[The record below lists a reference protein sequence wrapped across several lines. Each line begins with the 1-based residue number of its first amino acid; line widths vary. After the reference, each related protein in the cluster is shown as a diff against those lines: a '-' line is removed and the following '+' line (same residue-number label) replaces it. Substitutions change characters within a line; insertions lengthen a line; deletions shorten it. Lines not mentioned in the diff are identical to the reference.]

1 VVAEVGASDLDEGR
15 GEEGEEDF
23 FGEGAGENQEKSE
36 REQSA
41 EKFGSEV
48 GPGYFFGNFLGYFL
62 GIFLRNFFGKKLGEI
77 VVEDGENRDELVSA
91 EWAAGVVVA
100 AAGSQD
106 FVSEI
111 GEICAGVRAVREELA
126 ETASA
131 RAEKKN

>member
-23 FGEGAGENQEKSE
+23 FGERAGENQEKSE

-41 EKFGSEV
+41 EKLGSEV
-48 GPGYFFGNFLGYFL
+48 GPGYFFGNFLGNFL
-62 GIFLRNFFGKKLGEI
+62 GRFFWEKLGEI

-106 FVSEI
+106 FASEI
-111 GEICAGVRAVREELA
+111 GEICAGVRAVGEELA